1 MIPKNPKPT
10 PREGLM
16 VAIPSSE
23 YNSLCGRFTYFL
35 FQPLLREMIPFDSY
49 VSNGL
54 VQPPPRIWMIKMA
67 TSHDLLPSLK
77 LTAS

>member
-23 YNSLCGRFTYFL
+23 YNSLGGRFTYFL

-49 VSNGL
+49 DTHMFQMGWFNHHLEFG
-54 VQPPPRIWMIKMA
+54 
-67 TSHDLLPSLK
+67 
-77 LTAS
+77 